1 MLLLR
6 VIVSELWPI
15 VTRVTPRNHIISC
28 PHRAPAADLI
38 ARCAG
43 AEEAAVFVER
53 HGGSSVVMW

>member
-28 PHRAPAADLI
+28 PRPGT
-38 ARCAG
+38 ARLQLTSLLDARG
-43 AEEAAVFVER
+43 ESVMAAAV
-53 HGGSSVVMW
+53 W